1 MTSNYGQARNR
12 SHGSKVVHLPPGV
25 DRVVGRVG
33 EQRLVD
39 VEHPRGSRGARPGG
53 GGQRA
58 GGEREGVGGGDG
70 GVGRVAGAL
79 HVVPHE
85 RLAARGDGAP
95 GPRVRRLDGQPPAV
109 AEERVAVAA
118 GGDRRRDVRDRA
130 EDGPGPAR
138 ARARGGGRRG
148 EREGEDEDEGKE
160 THCAAAAAGEAG
172 GHWIGGAEAWG
183 RDGTGYSG
191 GGVVGLCSVKRGM
204 GRDWTVGP
212 SY

>member
-39 VEHPRGSRGARPGG
+39 VEHPRGPRGARPGC
-53 GGQRA
+53 GQRA

-118 GGDRRRDVRDRA
+118 GGDRRRRTDRGPLALALAA
-130 EDGPGPAR
+130 EDAAASAR
-138 ARARGGGRRG
+138 ARTRTRGRRRIAPPPPQG
-148 EREGEDEDEGKE
+148 RRVVTGLGARRRGDGTGRD
-160 THCAAAAAGEAG
+160 
-172 GHWIGGAEAWG
+172 IPAEAWW
-183 RDGTGYSG
+183 DSAA
-191 GGVVGLCSVKRGM
+191 
-204 GRDWTVGP
+204 
-212 SY
+212 